1 MKSPASLESR
11 RISGLVRPQSRR
23 GVSELPAN
31 YQSAIGEPYP
41 GRFLVFG
48 DTGESV
54 TIIQRY
60 LNIISQ
66 SDPQI
71 PQVNVTGTFDEATRN
86 AVLAL
91 QRQLDIEQNGAIG
104 PVEWSRIITR
114 GNNL

>member
-1 MKSPASLESR
+1 M
-11 RISGLVRPQSRR
+11 
-23 GVSELPAN
+23 
-31 YQSAIGEPYP
+31 
-41 GRFLVFG
+41 FG

-60 LNIISQ
+60 LDIISRI
-66 SDPQI
+66 DPQI

-86 AVLAL
+86 AVFAL
-91 QRQLDIEQNGAIG
+91 QRQLGIEQNGAIG